1 MILDQ
6 LTKLAHFLLVKT
18 TYEFA
23 KLEELYVS
31 EIVRLH
37 GVAIFIVSDKDH
49 QFTSKFWMSFQEA
62 LSTKVQLY
70 IYIKVERFKGP

>member
-23 KLEELYVS
+23 KLEKLYVS

-37 GVAIFIVSDKDH
+37 EVAIFIVLDKDP

-62 LSTKVQLY
+62 LGTRVQLY
-70 IYIKVERFKGP
+70 ISQS